1 MPQTDNPVNWYLK
14 KHENGEVFGPIHLSK
29 IQEWAR
35 SAHVNPQDMLS
46 PDGTV
51 WTKAPMVADMKMDW
65 LVVVGEDLLYGPTT
79 AGALIEFYRMEEV
92 TPDTLLINSC
102 TGDWVAL
109 RDTAFFQEAMAAP
122 KEEEVPSGT
131 LFDKLDLPT
140 KGNIRFNLQKR
151 VRELESSLLD
161 KRRRLLTAEET
172 IAKME
177 VRIKELEDRIKDFSG
192 LRAKN

>member
-1 MPQTDNPVNWYLK
+1 
-14 KHENGEVFGPIHLSK
+14 
-29 IQEWAR
+29 
-35 SAHVNPQDMLS
+35 
-46 PDGTV
+46 
-51 WTKAPMVADMKMDW
+51 
-65 LVVVGEDLLYGPTT
+65 
-79 AGALIEFYRMEEV
+79 
-92 TPDTLLINSC
+92 
-102 TGDWVAL
+102 
-109 RDTAFFQEAMAAP
+109 MAAP

-161 KRRRLLTAEET
+161 KRRRLMAAEDT

-192 LRAKN
+192 LRSSN